1 MIFFIFIEHNIIMN
15 IYCQDSIWCILILF
29 NSFLESFPVSIQIYH
44 YAIHVFGQKRVWWHS
59 TSNYHF
65 NKMLFI
71 IYDELSIVISKISY
85 IVVFFFL
92 FLKRLVLYL
101 IELSFCRDFFQLTV
115 DCKYKIYTLT
125 VIINTKLTTGQLFWI

>member
-1 MIFFIFIEHNIIMN
+1 
-15 IYCQDSIWCILILF
+15 
-29 NSFLESFPVSIQIYH
+29 
-44 YAIHVFGQKRVWWHS
+44 
-59 TSNYHF
+59 
-65 NKMLFI
+65 MLFI

-125 VIINTKLTTGQLFWI
+125 VILNTKLTTGQLF